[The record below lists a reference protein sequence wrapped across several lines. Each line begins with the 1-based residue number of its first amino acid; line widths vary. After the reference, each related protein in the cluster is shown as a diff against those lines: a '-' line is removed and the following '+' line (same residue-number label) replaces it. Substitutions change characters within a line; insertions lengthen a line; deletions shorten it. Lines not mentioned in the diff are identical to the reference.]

1 MVSARA
7 PRVKPPK
14 HHFQGL
20 TLGQPP
26 ITRQPRGSSIIR
38 FKTTSLPIAFRNQGP
53 TFSFSSATCAP
64 LGQVT
69 ATITA
74 SSMGGVKNRAR
85 RDMAPWSSQVR
96 RLGRVVFNRA
106 EADFLL
112 SICNACAAFWVL
124 AGAFWTL
131 IERFGEAFVVFREE
145 LETLTDEV
153 GVSGEASGT
162 PGEANFEDVRGVWD
176 I

>member
-1 MVSARA
+1 M
-7 PRVKPPK
+7 
-14 HHFQGL
+14 
-20 TLGQPP
+20 
-26 ITRQPRGSSIIR
+26 
-38 FKTTSLPIAFRNQGP
+38 
-53 TFSFSSATCAP
+53 
-64 LGQVT
+64 
-69 ATITA
+69 
-74 SSMGGVKNRAR
+74 
-85 RDMAPWSSQVR
+85 
-96 RLGRVVFNRA
+96 
-106 EADFLL
+106 
-112 SICNACAAFWVL
+112 L